1 MSFFFFFALHSAD
14 DKTHAVHQ
22 CWREREGIKRSSTCA
37 WISVFNRTRSL
48 TLFLQSSLIQER
60 WRKKQTPTRADRKTD
75 DSLPWIPMFR
85 RSDRPV
91 VIQNND
97 LTPLP
102 IGKTTSHRQTERER
116 DRDIPL
122 SPSNTYKRWPF
133 LFDFCQ
139 THADVEVR
147 SYVTQTLESKP
158 TLCGLAH
165 RIYDERFI
173 GAC

>member
-1 MSFFFFFALHSAD
+1 MSFFFSFALHSAD

-22 CWREREGIKRSSTCA
+22 CWREQEGIKRSSTCA
-37 WISVFNRTRSL
+37 WIPVFNRTPSL
-48 TLFLQSSLIQER
+48 TLFLQSRLIQER
-60 WRKKQTPTRADRKTD
+60 WGKKQTPTRADRKTD
-75 DSLPWIPMFR
+75 DPLPWIPMFR

-102 IGKTTSHRQTERER
+102 IGKTTSHRQRER

-147 SYVTQTLESKP
+147 SYTWSKP
-158 TLCGLAH
+158 TLYRLGH
-165 RIYDERFI
+165 RI
-173 GAC
+173 